1 MLPIA
6 FCFEQLMAR
15 SAFTFFFLLH
25 TVSLFA
31 QHPRFAFLKSN
42 FEPLLADPKETRIA
56 ALLHL
61 DDAGTLLD
69 IGTSIDLIQLD
80 VGPDSLSAVT
90 LGLGADFGTF
100 SLLRRLAGF
109 KFPVDAA
116 DYIFGINVSWRQ
128 PLRTSDVPLTF
139 SARLRI
145 SHISAHLIDGSF
157 DLDRLEWRNA
167 RLPFTFSRE
176 FIHLTL
182 ALSSSFARAYL
193 AYEWLFNT
201 VPADVARH
209 SAQVGLELFS
219 QVVLIMP
226 CMPFLAC
233 DVRLSPIWRPELE
246 RTEGYG
252 TTLSVQAGI
261 KTGYAGSRGVRL
273 TYHYYAGLSW
283 RGMYFGE
290 RINVSAIGLMIDI

>member
-1 MLPIA
+1 MVRY
-6 FCFEQLMAR
+6 FCIL
-15 SAFTFFFLLH
+15 FFLLLYS
-25 TVSLFA
+25 TALFA
-31 QHPRFAFLKSN
+31 QNPRFAFLKSN

-56 ALLHL
+56 ALVHL
-61 DDAGTLLD
+61 NDAGTLLD
-69 IGTSIDLIQLD
+69 IGASLDLLQFDI
-80 VGPDSLSAVT
+80 GADSLSPAT
-90 LGLGADFGTF
+90 FGLGADFGTF
-100 SLLRRLAGF
+100 SLLRRLEGF

-128 PLRTSDVPLTF
+128 PLRTSGTPLTL
-139 SARLRI
+139 SARLRL

-176 FIHLTL
+176 FIHLTV
-182 ALSSSFARAYL
+182 AISSSFARVYL

-201 VPADVARH
+201 VPVDVARH

-219 QVVLIMP
+219 QVAWIVP
-226 CMPFLAC
+226 CMPFIAC
-233 DVRLSPIWRPELE
+233 DVRLSPIWRPALE

-261 KTGYAGSRGVRL
+261 KTGYAGTRGVRL
-273 TYHYYAGLSW
+273 TYHYYTGLSW

-290 RINVSAIGLMIDI
+290 RISVSAIGLMLDI